1 MVKRKQIIFDISFW
15 EEFSKRYAAFMAL
28 FDKKAI
34 ESAKNW
40 LNFYS
45 LIGRSDT
52 IWDCTGQQ
60 FAEMTNNDKNLAFL
74 WKKHTQGE
82 CGIYFNK
89 GLFSDLK
96 DTLKKFPLAT
106 VFSKEDLSGLTS
118 SYGLININTKNY
130 EQMGFLFVDSG
141 VAIQDGQEW
150 SWENIKNAISKAN
163 NSMII
168 VDNYI
173 FKGERNNLYKLLDII
188 LPKSL
193 SGLYYITIFYIDGN
207 EQSIKN
213 IKDFF
218 RKSRPNLQIKLE
230 LIQTKKDAC
239 NAFKTDF
246 HDRAIITNN
255 VWIGSGAGFNLL
267 IREDLHYLA
276 TKSTTVS
283 VVYPF
288 FASES
293 VNWVDSA
300 YNNLLSDAK
309 KSIIRRG
316 LSSENCL
323 LNNNSQG
330 L

>member
-15 EEFSKRYAAFMAL
+15 KEFSKRYASFMSL

-40 LNFYS
+40 LSIYS

-52 IWDCTGQQ
+52 IWGCTGQQ
-60 FAEMTNNDKNLAFL
+60 FAEMTNSDQNLAFL

-82 CGIYFNK
+82 CGIYFQK
-89 GLFSDLK
+89 DLFSDLK
-96 DTLKKFPLAT
+96 GTLKKFPLAT

-118 SYGLININTKNY
+118 SYGIININTKNY

-150 SWENIKNAISKAN
+150 TWESIKNAISKAN

-168 VDNYI
+168 VDNYV

-188 LPKSL
+188 LPQSL
-193 SGLYYITIFYIDGN
+193 SGPYYLTIFHIDGD
-207 EQSIKN
+207 EQSVKN
-213 IKDFF
+213 IKVFL

-230 LIQTKKDAC
+230 LIRTNKDAC

-267 IREDLHYLA
+267 RREDLHYLA

-288 FASES
+288 FASDS

-309 KSIIRRG
+309 KSMIRRG
-316 LSSENCL
+316 VSSDNYL
-323 LNNNSQG
+323 LNINSQD